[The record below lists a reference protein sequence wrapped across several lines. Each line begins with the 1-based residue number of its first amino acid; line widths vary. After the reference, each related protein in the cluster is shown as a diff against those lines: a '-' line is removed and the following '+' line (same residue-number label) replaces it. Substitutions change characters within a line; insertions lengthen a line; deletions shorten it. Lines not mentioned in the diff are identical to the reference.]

1 MLIYTDCMTRHT
13 GLLQILFLGSC
24 LLLIDWKIP
33 LISLARYAICGQS
46 DMETKSS
53 FRYSFFRICFQ
64 INYHSLEKYAIFFYR
79 HGTIDYFVTVQIPSF
94 GTDCRLWWWGVRGH
108 GWDDT
113 VDHQLCSCTVF
124 DDTEFASRS
133 GAEQCGSYQWAI
145 TCSISVESFCIWW
158 HSDVA
163 KMCMAP
169 KKCTIYTKF
178 GNECDPWVSVSLH
191 KLVISYFYL
200 IN

>member
-1 MLIYTDCMTRHT
+1 MRFVVSLIWRPN
-13 GLLQILFLGSC
+13 L
-24 LLLIDWKIP
+24 P
-33 LISLARYAICGQS
+33 S
-46 DMETKSS
+46 DTV
-53 FRYSFFRICFQ
+53 
-64 INYHSLEKYAIFFYR
+64 SLEFVFKLIIILWKSTQFFFYR